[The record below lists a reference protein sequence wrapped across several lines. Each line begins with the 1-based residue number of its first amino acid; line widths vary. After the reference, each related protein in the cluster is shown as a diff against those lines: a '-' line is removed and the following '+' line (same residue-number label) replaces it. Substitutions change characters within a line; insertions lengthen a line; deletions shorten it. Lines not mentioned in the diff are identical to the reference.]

1 MAVGGDDAA
10 AERTG
15 GRDRSLGNGA
25 IVGFLGVIVTVVAV
39 GVAML
44 GAVDRI
50 RDEIQGIRGE
60 LQGIRA
66 EIQELRRGQVE
77 IRERLTRVETKIG
90 VLAGD
95 WPPPRSGKP
104 SGEDAP

>member
-1 MAVGGDDAA
+1 MAVGDDDAA

-15 GRDRSLGNGA
+15 GRDRSQGNGMV
-25 IVGFLGVIVTVVAV
+25 VGFLGVIVTVVAV

-44 GAVDRI
+44 GAVDRV
-50 RDEIQGIRGE
+50 RDEI
-60 LQGIRA
+60 QGIRA
-66 EIQELRRGQVE
+66 EIQELRQGQVE
-77 IRERLTRVETKIG
+77 IRERLTRVETKIE

-104 SGEDAP
+104 SEEDAP